1 MHTIIRIICMN
12 VSEREMSVADSIL
25 DKAKTNNGVV
35 TSADLTAAGI
45 SRGHL
50 KHLVE
55 QGKLMQSERG
65 VYTLPWV
72 FDDVFFNL
80 QTRYR
85 KGVFSG
91 ATALF
96 LFDLTDR
103 TPEKPEMTFPLNYNV
118 SALKTQTV
126 LHKRTKEEWYSLG
139 VTETKTP
146 SGNKVRSYNAERT
159 LCELLRRGKNAD
171 IQIVTD
177 AFKRYA
183 RRTDKDLRR
192 LSEYAKQLRVEEKV
206 RSYLEVLI

>member
-1 MHTIIRIICMN
+1 MDVN
-12 VSEREMSVADSIL
+12 EKKMSVTDTIL
-25 DKAKTNNGVV
+25 RKAGMNNGVV
-35 TSADLTAAGI
+35 TSAELTAAGI

-85 KGVFSG
+85 KGIFSG

-146 SGNKVRSYNAERT
+146 SGNTVRAYNAERT

-183 RRTDKDLRR
+183 RKSDKDLRR
-192 LSEYAKQLRVEEKV
+192 LSKYAKQLRVEVKL

>member
-1 MHTIIRIICMN
+1 M
-12 VSEREMSVADSIL
+12 IL
-25 DKAKTNNGVV
+25 EKAKTNNGAV
-35 TSADLTAAGI
+35 TSAELTAAGI

-55 QGKLMQSERG
+55 QKKLMQSERG
-65 VYTLPWV
+65 VYVLPWI

-80 QTRYR
+80 QTRYK
-85 KGVFSG
+85 KGIFSG

-118 SALKTQTV
+118 SALKAQTM
-126 LHKRTKEEWYSLG
+126 LYKRTKDEWYSLG
-139 VTETKTP
+139 VTEANTP
-146 SGNKVRSYNAERT
+146 SGNTVRVYNIERT
-159 LCELLRRGKNAD
+159 LCELLHRGKNAD

-177 AFKRYA
+177 AFKRYT
-183 RRTDKDLRR
+183 RKSDKDLRR
-192 LSEYAKQLRVEEKV
+192 LSEYAKQLRVEEKT

>member
-1 MHTIIRIICMN
+1 MN

>member
-1 MHTIIRIICMN
+1 MHSVSYIICMDVKTKGES
-12 VSEREMSVADSIL
+12 VSETIL
-25 DKAKTNNGVV
+25 EKAKANNGVI
-35 TSADLTAAGI
+35 TSAEITAAGI

-50 KHLVE
+50 KHLVA

-72 FDDVFFNL
+72 FDDAFFNL

-85 KGVFSG
+85 KGVYSG
-91 ATALF
+91 TTALF

-118 SALKTQTV
+118 SAMKTQNV
-126 LHKRTKEEWYSLG
+126 LCKRTKDEWYRLG
-139 VTETKTP
+139 VTDIKTP
-146 SGNKVRSYNAERT
+146 SGNTVRAYNIERT

-183 RRTDKDLRR
+183 RRPDKDLRR
-192 LSEYAKQLRVEEKV
+192 LSEYARLLRVEEKT
-206 RSYLEVLI
+206 RSYLEVLL